1 MVDFAAVDWAVAI
14 IALVGVVIL
23 SYVLIAPILQR
34 RLMRC
39 PEKGTVTFVDVDV
52 VPSVLGDA
60 KAPGLMVRKCDLW
73 TEQQTECGSGCLE
86 RYGETMP
93 GFRVDLHA
101 LRDFKRQ

>member
-1 MVDFAAVDWAVAI
+1 MVDFAAVYWAVAI
-14 IALVGVVIL
+14 IVLVAVGVL
-23 SYVLIAPILQR
+23 LYRLIAPNLQR

-39 PEKGTVTFVDVDV
+39 PEKGTITFVDVDV

-60 KAPGLMVRKCDLW
+60 KPSGLMVHKCDLW
-73 TEQQTECGSGCLE
+73 TEQQKECGSGCLE
-86 RYGETMP
+86 RYVESMP